1 MYSSCAMYNNNLIY
15 MYMLRACACIVD
27 DLLLTI
33 SKSLCAN
40 NGCLNLAEDYF
51 HGPWWN
57 KTHTCT
63 IIVLCYRECVSLQY
77 VCVCVC
83 VCVCV
88 HIHVHLWECVCV
100 LLTVLDLGRC
110 GTAGCCKL
118 GAEAFVLT
126 FICQS
131 FFPSSCR
138 TSLRE
143 LQKTTRTTRI

>member
-1 MYSSCAMYNNNLIY
+1 

-63 IIVLCYRECVSLQY
+63 IIILYAIENVCRCS

-88 HIHVHLWECVCV
+88 LIQCTPMRV
-100 LLTVLDLGRC
+100 
-110 GTAGCCKL
+110 
-118 GAEAFVLT
+118 
-126 FICQS
+126 
-131 FFPSSCR
+131 
-138 TSLRE
+138 
-143 LQKTTRTTRI
+143 